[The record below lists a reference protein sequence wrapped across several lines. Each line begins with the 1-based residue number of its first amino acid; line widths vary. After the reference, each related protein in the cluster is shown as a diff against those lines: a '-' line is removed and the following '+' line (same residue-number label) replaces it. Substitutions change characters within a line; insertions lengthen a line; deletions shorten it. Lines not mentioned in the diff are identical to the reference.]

1 MREYPKGGIIGKSV
15 HLFRTVRA
23 FQVPLHAANA
33 CFFLVLAVFPALL
46 LLLGLLRYTPLEVE
60 RLAEMLYGVFPEA
73 LAAGAEELI
82 LLTWDNTTSMAVGIS
97 AVTALWSASRGFHG
111 LLMGLSAIYGHGE
124 ERGYF
129 HTRFLSM
136 VYLFVF
142 LILLLLTLGLYVFS
156 GSLRG
161 LLERSA
167 HPGLLFLGK
176 MINFR
181 FWVLLALQTGF
192 FTAMFMVLPG
202 GKNPLGESLP
212 GALMAAAGWQ
222 IFSDL
227 YSVYVEHF
235 TPLSSI
241 YGSVY
246 AVALSMLWLYCCVS
260 ILFYGGALNVLLKR
274 RKNGKNMSET

>member
-1 MREYPKGGIIGKSV
+1 MREYPRGGIIGKSV
-15 HLFRTVRA
+15 HLFWRVQA
-23 FQVPLHAANA
+23 FQVPLHGANA

-60 RLAEMLYGVFPEA
+60 RLAEMLYGIFPEA

-82 LLTWDNTTSMAVGIS
+82 LLTWDNTTGTAVGIS
-97 AVTALWSASRGFHG
+97 AVTALWSASRGIHG
-111 LLMGLSAIYGHGE
+111 LLTGLSTIYGHGE

-156 GSLRG
+156 DSLRG

-181 FWVLLALQTGF
+181 FWVLMALQTGF
-192 FTAMFMVLPG
+192 FTAMFMVLPV

-212 GALMAAAGWQ
+212 GALLAAAGWQ
-222 IFSDL
+222 IVSDL
-227 YSVYVEHF
+227 YSIYVEHF
-235 TPLSSI
+235 ATLSNV

-246 AVALSMLWLYCCVS
+246 AVALSLLWLYFCMAIV
-260 ILFYGGALNVLLKR
+260 FYGGALNRLLTD
-274 RKNGKNMSET
+274 E

>member
-1 MREYPKGGIIGKSV
+1 MREYPRGGLIGK
-15 HLFRTVRA
+15 TVYLWRSIK
-23 FQVPLHAANA
+23 QLHIPLYAANA
-33 CFFLVLAVFPALL
+33 CYFIVLAVFPALL

-156 GSLRG
+156 DSLRG